1 MTEQYHPEATTR
13 KFVDVLLPLAV
24 PNTYT
29 YYLPDDVG
37 DVTWGV
43 RVEVPVRKKFYAG
56 IVVRLHDEAP
66 SYDTKPVSSVI
77 DTQPILLPEQWSFWQ
92 WLADYYCCTPG
103 EVMIAAL
110 PSLLKLTS
118 ETTLIPNPTFGDDF
132 TALDDREYLIAEA
145 LTMQPEL
152 SIDDAQLILQRKNV
166 FPVIRS
172 LLDKGAIAL
181 KEELIEKY
189 KPKVQTCIRLAE
201 PYSAIMTQ
209 LAEAFE
215 LVKRSDKQTSAL
227 MALVQLT
234 KNQTI
239 VTVKAIYE
247 KTNVNSSVLSALE
260 KKGIVEIFS
269 REISRIAGY
278 EDDTILASELDAQ
291 QIRAIEE
298 LGEVLRTRTTAL
310 LHGVTGS
317 GKTRVYVEL
326 IQRALAKG
334 GQVLYLL
341 PEIALTVQ
349 VIQRLQR
356 IFGDDIVVYHSRLN
370 HHERVELWNMAL
382 AGKKVILGVRSALFL
397 PFRNLRLVILDEEHD
412 SSFKQADPNPRYN
425 ARDAAIW
432 LATKYG
438 AKVILGTAT
447 PAVETYQNALTE
459 KFGLVRMNQRFGG
472 LELPEIIMADIR
484 AEMKQRK
491 MQAHFTSVLLDAMK
505 ETLGRGE
512 QVILFQNRRGFAP
525 VVACHTCGWTA
536 RCERCD
542 VGLTY
547 HKHTDKLDCHYCG
560 YYIGKPSRCPAC
572 GSAEMGIKGLG
583 TERIEDEIQIYF
595 PEANIG
601 RMDLDTTKSRH
612 AHGRI
617 ISEFEDGRTQILV
630 GTQMVTKGLD
640 FDNVGLVGV
649 INADAMLGYPDFRAA
664 ERTFQL
670 LTQVAGRAGRK
681 QKRGKVIIQ
690 TYQPTHPVLLD
701 VLQNNYKSFFE
712 RELGERL
719 EFQYP
724 PYFRII
730 GVLLK
735 HRDTSPLN
743 EAARIFGDYLRQQLP
758 NRVFGPA
765 IPPVGR
771 INNQYLLEF
780 TLKLSRDPN
789 LLRRTK
795 LALREA
801 TALVQG
807 RPGLSGT
814 RVVIDVDPS

>member
-1 MTEQYHPEATTR
+1 MTEQYHPDHTDRRFA
-13 KFVDVLLPLAV
+13 DVLLPLAV
-24 PNTYT
+24 PNVYT
-29 YYLPDDVG
+29 YHLPEDVG
-37 DVTWGV
+37 EVVWGA

-56 IVVRLHDEAP
+56 IVVRLHNEAP

-77 DTQPILLPEQWSFWQ
+77 DAKPILLPEQWAFWQ

-110 PSLLKLTS
+110 PSHLKLTS
-118 ETTLIPNPTFGDDF
+118 ETTLIANPAFGDDF
-132 TALDDREYLIAEA
+132 TILDEREYLIAEA

-152 SIDDAQLILQRKNV
+152 TIDDAQLILQRKNV

-181 KEELIEKY
+181 KEELLEKY
-189 KPKVQTCIRLAE
+189 KPKVQTCVRLAE
-201 PYSAIMTQ
+201 PYASIMER
-209 LAEAFE
+209 LAAAFE
-215 LVKRSDKQTSAL
+215 LTKKSDKQTSAL
-227 MALVQLT
+227 MALLQLA
-234 KNQTI
+234 KNQSI
-239 VTVKAIYE
+239 VPVKLVYE
-247 KTNVNSSVLSALE
+247 KASVDSSVLAALE
-260 KKGIVEIFS
+260 KKGIVEVFS
-269 REISRIAGY
+269 REISRVAGY
-278 EDDTILASELDAQ
+278 EDEVVLASELAPQ
-291 QIRAIEE
+291 QVRAIAE
-298 LGEVLRTRTTAL
+298 LGETLRTRTTAL

-326 IQRALAKG
+326 IQRAVAKG

-397 PFRNLRLVILDEEHD
+397 PFRNLRLVIVDEEHD
-412 SSFKQADPNPRYN
+412 ASFKQADPNPRYN

-432 LATKYG
+432 LATTYG
-438 AKVILGTAT
+438 AKVVLGTAT
-447 PAVETYQNALTE
+447 PAIETYQNALTE
-459 KFGLVRMNQRFGG
+459 KFGLVHMKERFGG
-472 LELPEIIMADIR
+472 LELPEIVMADIKL
-484 AEMKQRK
+484 ELKQRK
-491 MQAHFTSVLLDAMK
+491 MQAHFTSVLIDEMK
-505 ETLGRGE
+505 ATLERGE

-525 VVACHTCGWTA
+525 TSVCHTCGWTA

-560 YYIGKPSRCPAC
+560 FYIGRPSRCPAC
-572 GSAEMGIKGLG
+572 GGAELGIKGLG
-583 TERIEDEIQIYF
+583 TERIEDEIQLYF
-595 PEANIG
+595 PEASVG
-601 RMDLDTTKSRH
+601 RMDLDTTKTKNAH
-612 AHGRI
+612 ARI
-617 ISEFEDGRTQILV
+617 ISEFEDGRIQILV

-649 INADAMLGYPDFRAA
+649 INADMLLSYPDFRAA

-701 VLQNNYKSFFE
+701 VLQNNYKSFFD
-712 RELGERL
+712 RELAERL

-730 GVLLK
+730 GVILK

-771 INNQYLLEF
+771 VNNQYLLEF
-780 TLKLSRDPN
+780 TLKLARDPN
-789 LLRRTK
+789 LLRRAK

-807 RPGLSGT
+807 RTGLSGT
-814 RVVIDVDPS
+814 RVVIDVDPM